1 MPYTFNL
8 SDITSGITL
17 SNGNLTASSSG
28 SYQMARGAGTIP
40 TGKFYFEIH
49 LDSGYAGAGLC
60 TIDSAYSSGHAPGP
74 HGWTQYRTSVYY
86 PVDSSASDGVDW
98 TSGYL
103 MVAVDTLNPPYN
115 FWFGANG
122 SWAAG
127 ADPATNS
134 SPISY
139 SPFLPNIYPC
149 VAFADAGQV
158 TANFGNTPFAYTP
171 PDGFSALNPLISG
184 TISGGERGD
193 LGSLTGLSLPDSAT
207 GTISGGERGDLGSL
221 TGLSLPYSATG
232 TISGGERGDKGGL
245 SGTARVLVLDD
256 YLGLFT
262 RQHRGKPKLD
272 AWMTALLQPLIDT
285 QIFCGSMDYAF
296 DIDNA
301 VGVQLDILG
310 EWIGLGRN
318 LYETYAYFRYDS
330 GPGFGLGTLEGS
342 LGHRSPTPSGNWS
355 FSDDQYRHML
365 KAKILYNRWDGSA
378 SQAASILSYLVGA
391 TASVVTI
398 HDSQFILLL
407 PESVAD
413 SHKALI
419 DAGLFN
425 FKPAGINLATIA
437 YFGQVFSF
445 DNTSATCGG
454 FNYGSLS

>member
-1 MPYTFNL
+1 
-8 SDITSGITL
+8 
-17 SNGNLTASSSG
+17 
-28 SYQMARGAGTIP
+28 MARGTGIIP
-40 TGKFYFEIH
+40 RGKFYFEVH
-49 LDSGYAGAGLC
+49 LDSGYASAGLC
-60 TIDSAYSSGHAPGP
+60 TADATYSSGHAPGP
-74 HGWTQYRTSVYY
+74 HGWTQYQTQVYY
-86 PVDSSASDGVDW
+86 PVNSNGSDGVNW

-103 MVAVDTLNPPYN
+103 MIALDTLNPPYN

-134 SPISY
+134 SPITHSEW
-139 SPFLPNIYPC
+139 LPTILPC
-149 VAFADAGQV
+149 VCFADAGQV
-158 TANFGNTPFAYTP
+158 TANFGITPFAYTP

-207 GTISGGERGDLGSL
+207 GTISGGERGD
-221 TGLSLPYSATG
+221 
-232 TISGGERGDKGGL
+232 KGGL
-245 SGTARVLVLDD
+245 SGTVRVLVLDD

-391 TASVVTI
+391 TASVITI